1 MQRVSEHW
9 YSYCVESALKGKEF
23 SASDTDLIRMCYQL
37 QKCVR
42 HKIACSDYSW
52 TTGENERG
60 RTATKTTDMSI
71 KDNPVEHHQTD
82 KCKKL

>member
-1 MQRVSEHW
+1 
-9 YSYCVESALKGKEF
+9 
-23 SASDTDLIRMCYQL
+23 MCYQL
-37 QKCVR
+37 QKCLR
-42 HKIACSDYSW
+42 HKTACSDYSW